1 MTFLLNRFHSVTAA
15 ALIASAGV
23 AAAQDATELS
33 AEEIKRRFEEQATR
47 GLMIAPNTGGDRTA
61 SDDTVAVETP
71 EYTPVEAEG
80 QVSVKIKFDFDSAAL
95 RADQRAQLDTMCEVM
110 QAVDVDVF
118 QIIGH
123 TDSSGSAEYN
133 RRLSALRA
141 EEVKRHLVGECGI
154 AETRLQTIGVGE
166 ESPLNPSDPR
176 SEENRRVEFQALS

>member
-1 MTFLLNRFHSVTAA
+1 M
-15 ALIASAGV
+15 
-23 AAAQDATELS
+23 S

-47 GLMIAPNTGGDRTA
+47 GLVIAPNSGDRASNAA
-61 SDDTVAVETP
+61 SDPVEVAAP
-71 EYTPVEAEG
+71 EYTPVESG
-80 QVSVKIKFDFDSAAL
+80 GDISLKIKFDFDSAAL
-95 RADQRAQLDTMCEVM
+95 REDQRERLDTLCEVM

-133 RRLSALRA
+133 KRLSALRA

-166 ESPLNPSDPR
+166 ESPLNASDPR